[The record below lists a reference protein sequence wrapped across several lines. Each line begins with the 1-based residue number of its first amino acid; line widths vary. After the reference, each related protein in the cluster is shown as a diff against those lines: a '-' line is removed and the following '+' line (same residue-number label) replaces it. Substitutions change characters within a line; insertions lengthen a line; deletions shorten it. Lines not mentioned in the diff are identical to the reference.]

1 MDSTVFTDGI
11 SNKSA
16 SDIYLLSL
24 QSKQSRVTMS
34 SLLNVMAKMLQK
46 KKRHQDVDWSQLHY
60 ERILVLLSELS
71 DQGKSPATINVYLSA
86 LKGVA
91 KESWR
96 KKLIDVES
104 YQHIKEIR
112 RIKGSRSIKGRAL
125 DLDELNKLIDYCMAQ
140 EGVIAMRDAAVI
152 ALVYGAGLRRHE
164 AAGLMLADLNT
175 QEGSIKVLGKGNKE
189 RVNALHDR
197 NLDIIFTW
205 LDERGLAPGPLFLR
219 ARKGN
224 KLVNEP
230 ISGQTIYDIVIRRYK
245 EAGLKRLTPHDLRR
259 TFATKLLENG
269 EDVFLVQ
276 DLMGHSSVETT
287 KNYDRRDE
295 KAKTKAAKALPF

>member
-1 MDSTVFTDGI
+1 MSLITKQT
-11 SNKSA
+11 A

-24 QSKQSRVTMS
+24 QSKQSRVTMAS
-34 SLLNVMAKMLQK
+34 MLNIIAFKLAK
-46 KKRHQDVDWSQLHY
+46 KKSHQDVDWSILHY
-60 ERILVLLSELS
+60 EKILMLLSNLTDE
-71 DQGKSPATINVYLSA
+71 GKSPATINVYLSA
-86 LKGVA
+86 VKGVA
-91 KESWR
+91 KEAWR

-104 YQHIKEIR
+104 YQHIKEIK
-112 RIKGSRSIKGRAL
+112 RIKGTRSIKGRAL
-125 DLDELNKLIDYCMAQ
+125 DLAELNTLIDYCMAQ
-140 EGVIAMRDAAVI
+140 DGVIAMRDAAVV

-164 AAGLMLADLNT
+164 AAGLLLSDLDVN
-175 QEGSIKVLGKGNKE
+175 EGTIKVLGKGNKE
-189 RVNALHDR
+189 RINALHDR
-197 NLDIIFTW
+197 NLDIIQTW

-224 KLVNEP
+224 RLVNEP
-230 ISGQTIYDIVIRRYK
+230 ISGQTIYDIIIRRYK

-287 KNYDRRDE
+287 KNYDRRADS
-295 KAKTKAAKALPF
+295 AKKKAAKALPF

>member
-1 MDSTVFTDGI
+1 MTFTAL
-11 SNKSA
+11 SNKTA
-16 SDIYLLSL
+16 SEIYLLSL
-24 QSKQSRVTMS
+24 QSKQSRVTMA
-34 SLLNVMAKMLQK
+34 SLLNVVAYKLAK
-46 KKRHQDVDWSQLHY
+46 KKSHQAYDWSLLHY
-60 ERILVLLSELS
+60 ETILILLSDLS
-71 DQGKSPATINVYLSA
+71 DEGKSPATINVYLSA

-91 KESWR
+91 KEAWR

-125 DLDELNKLIDYCMAQ
+125 DLSELNELIDYCMAQ

-152 ALVYGAGLRRHE
+152 ALTYGAGLRRHE
-164 AAGLMLADLNT
+164 AAGLMLADLDT
-175 QEGSIKVLGKGNKE
+175 EQGTIKVLGKGNKE
-189 RVNALHDR
+189 RINSLHNK
-197 NLDIIFTW
+197 NLDIIQTW
-205 LDERGLAPGPLFLR
+205 LEERGLEPGPLFLR

-224 KLVNEP
+224 RLVNEP
-230 ISGQTIYDIVIRRYK
+230 ISGQTIYDIIIRRYK

>member
-1 MDSTVFTDGI
+1 MSFFSKQT
-11 SNKSA
+11 A

-24 QSKQSRVTMS
+24 QSKQSRVTMT
-34 SLLNVMAKMLQK
+34 SLLNIIAFKLTKVRDHKVM
-46 KKRHQDVDWSQLHY
+46 DWSLLHY
-60 ERILVLLSELS
+60 EKILMLLNQLS
-71 DQGKSPATINVYLSA
+71 DEGKSPATINVYLSA

-91 KESWR
+91 KEAWR
-96 KKLIDVES
+96 KQLISVET
-104 YQHIKEIR
+104 YQHIKEVK
-112 RIKGSRSIKGRAL
+112 RIKGTRSIKGRAL
-125 DLDELNKLIDYCMAQ
+125 ELDELNALIDYCMAQ
-140 EGVIAMRDAAVI
+140 DGVIAMRDAAVI

-164 AAGLMLADLNT
+164 AAGLLLSDLNT
-175 QEGSIKVLGKGNKE
+175 SEGTIKVLGKGNKE
-189 RVNALHDR
+189 RINALHDR
-197 NLDIIFTW
+197 NLDIIDTW

-224 KLVNEP
+224 RLVNEP
-230 ISGQTIYDIVIRRYK
+230 ISGQTIYDIIIRRYK

-287 KNYDRRDE
+287 KNYDRRAE
-295 KAKTKAAKALPF
+295 SAKKKAAKALPF

>member
-1 MDSTVFTDGI
+1 MTFTSL
-11 SNKSA
+11 SNKTA

-24 QSKQSRVTMS
+24 QSKQSRVTMA
-34 SLLNVMAKMLQK
+34 SLLNVVAYKFDK
-46 KKRHQDVDWSQLHY
+46 KKNHQSVDWSKLHY
-60 ERILVLLSELS
+60 EKILMLLSDLS
-71 DQGKSPATINVYLSA
+71 DEGKSPATINVYLSA

-91 KESWR
+91 KEAWR
-96 KKLIDVES
+96 KKQLDVES

-125 DLDELNKLIDYCMAQ
+125 ELDELNTLIDYCMSQ

-164 AAGLMLADLNT
+164 AAGLMLSDLDVDQGT
-175 QEGSIKVLGKGNKE
+175 IKVLGKGNKE
-189 RVNALHDR
+189 RVNALHNR
-197 NLDIIFTW
+197 NLDIIHTW
-205 LDERGLAPGPLFLR
+205 LDERGLEPGPLFLR

-224 KLVNEP
+224 RLVNEP
-230 ISGQTIYDIVIRRYK
+230 ISGQTIYDIIIRRYK

>member
-1 MDSTVFTDGI
+1 MTLDFFS
-11 SNKSA
+11 KQSA

-24 QSKQSRVTMS
+24 QSKQSRVTMAS
-34 SLLNVMAKMLQK
+34 MLNIISFKLGNTK
-46 KKRHQDVDWSQLHY
+46 SHQTMDWSSLHY
-60 ERILVLLSELS
+60 EQILMLLSQLS
-71 DQGKSPATINVYLSA
+71 DEGKSPATINVYLSA

-91 KESWR
+91 KEAWR
-96 KKLIDVES
+96 KKLIDVEC
-104 YQHIKEIR
+104 YQHIKEIK
-112 RIKGSRSIKGRAL
+112 RIKGTRSIKGRAL
-125 DLDELNKLIDYCMAQ
+125 DLAELNTLIDYCMAQ
-140 EGVIAMRDAAVI
+140 DGVIAMRDAAVV

-164 AAGLMLADLNT
+164 AAGLQLSDLNVN
-175 QEGSIKVLGKGNKE
+175 EGTIKVLGKGNKE
-189 RVNALHDR
+189 RINALHDR
-197 NLDIIFTW
+197 NLDIIHTW

-224 KLVNEP
+224 RLVNEP

-287 KNYDRRDE
+287 KNYDRRADS
-295 KAKTKAAKALPF
+295 AKKKAAKALPF

>member
-1 MDSTVFTDGI
+1 MNF

-16 SDIYLLSL
+16 SEIYLLSL
-24 QSKQSRVTMS
+24 QSKQSRVTMA
-34 SLLNVMAKMLQK
+34 SLLNVMSYKIQK
-46 KKRHQDVDWSQLHY
+46 KKEHQHVDWSVLHY
-60 ERILVLLSELS
+60 ELVLDLLNDLSE
-71 DQGKSPATINVYLSA
+71 QGKSPATINVYLSA

-91 KESWR
+91 KEAWR
-96 KKLIDVES
+96 KKLISVET
-104 YQHIKEIR
+104 YQHIKEIK
-112 RIKGSRSIKGRAL
+112 RIKGTRSIKGRAL
-125 DLDELNKLIDYCMAQ
+125 ELEELNQLIDYCMQQ

-164 AAGLMLADLNT
+164 AAGLMLSDLDVD
-175 QEGSIKVLGKGNKE
+175 EGSIKVLGKGNKE

-197 NLDIIFTW
+197 NLDIIHVW
-205 LDERGLAPGPLFLR
+205 LDERGLQPGPLFLR

-224 KLVNEP
+224 RLVNEP
-230 ISGQTIYDIVIRRYK
+230 ISGQTIYDIIIRRYQ

-276 DLMGHSSVETT
+276 DLMGHASVDTT
-287 KNYDRRDE
+287 KNYDRRDD
-295 KAKTKAAKALPF
+295 KAKKKAAKALPF

>member
-1 MDSTVFTDGI
+1 MSLF

-16 SDIYLLSL
+16 SEIYLLSL
-24 QSKQSRVTMS
+24 QSQQSRITMA
-34 SLLNVMAKMLQK
+34 SLLNVVAYKFQHK
-46 KKRHQDVDWSQLHY
+46 KHHQDVNWSTLHY
-60 ERILVLLSELS
+60 EQILQLLSDLS
-71 DQGKSPATINVYLSA
+71 SQGKSPATINVYLSA

-91 KESWR
+91 KEAWR
-96 KKLIDVES
+96 KKNIDVET
-104 YQHIKEIR
+104 YQHIKEIK

-125 DLDELNKLIDYCMAQ
+125 DLNELNGLIDYCMSQ
-140 EGVIAMRDAAVI
+140 DGVIAMRDAAVI

-164 AAGLMLADLNT
+164 AAGLLLSDLDVSNGT
-175 QEGSIKVLGKGNKE
+175 IKVLGKGNKE
-189 RVNALHDR
+189 RLNALHNR
-197 NLDIIFTW
+197 ILEIVEVW
-205 LDERGLAPGPLFLR
+205 LEERGLEPGPLFQR

-224 KLVNEP
+224 RLLNEP
-230 ISGQTIYDIVIRRYK
+230 ISGQTVYDIIIRRYK
-245 EAGLKRLTPHDLRR
+245 DAGLKRLTPHDLRR

-295 KAKTKAAKALPF
+295 KAKKKAAKALPF

>member
-1 MDSTVFTDGI
+1 MNLNDFK
-11 SNKSA
+11 NKTA

-34 SLLNVMAKMLQK
+34 SLLNVLAFKMQNK
-46 KKRHQDVDWSQLHY
+46 KSHQLVDWSKLNY
-60 ERILVLLSELS
+60 EIILMLLSDLS
-71 DQGKSPATINVYLSA
+71 DEKKSPATINVYLSA

-91 KESWR
+91 REAWR

-125 DLDELNKLIDYCMAQ
+125 DLSELNQLIDYCMQ
-140 EGVIAMRDAAVI
+140 QDGVIAMRDAAVI

-164 AAGLMLADLNT
+164 AAGLLLSDLDTDNGT
-175 QEGSIKVLGKGNKE
+175 IKVLGKGNKE
-189 RVNALHDR
+189 RINALHDR
-197 NLDIIFTW
+197 NLDIIAVW

-224 KLVNEP
+224 RLVNEP
-230 ISGQTIYDIVIRRYK
+230 ISGQTIYDIIIRRYK

-295 KAKTKAAKALPF
+295 KAKNKAAKALPF

>member
-1 MDSTVFTDGI
+1 MSYSMFEGKT
-11 SNKSA
+11 A

-24 QSKQSRVTMS
+24 QSKQSRITMA
-34 SLLNVMAKMLQK
+34 SLLNVVAAHFAK
-46 KKRHQDVDWSQLHY
+46 KKNHQDVDWSILHY
-60 ERILVLLSELS
+60 ERILMFLSYLSE
-71 DQGKSPATINVYLSA
+71 QGKSPATINVYLSA

-91 KESWR
+91 KEAWR
-96 KKLIDVES
+96 KKLIDVET
-104 YQHIKEIR
+104 YQHIKEIK
-112 RIKGSRSIKGRAL
+112 RIKGTRSIKGRAL
-125 DLDELNKLIDYCMAQ
+125 ELEELNILIDYCMAQ

-164 AAGLMLADLNT
+164 AAGLLLSDLYIS
-175 QEGSIKVLGKGNKE
+175 EGTIKVLGKGNKE
-189 RVNALHDR
+189 RINALHDR
-197 NLDIIFTW
+197 NLDIIHTW

-224 KLVNEP
+224 RLVNEP
-230 ISGQTIYDIVIRRYK
+230 ISGQTIYDIIIRRYK

-287 KNYDRRDE
+287 KNYDRRAD

>member
-1 MDSTVFTDGI
+1 MSFFSKQT
-11 SNKSA
+11 A

-24 QSKQSRVTMS
+24 QSKQSRVTMT
-34 SLLNVMAKMLQK
+34 SLLNIIAFKLTKVRDHKVM
-46 KKRHQDVDWSQLHY
+46 DWSLLHY
-60 ERILVLLSELS
+60 EKILMLLNQLS
-71 DQGKSPATINVYLSA
+71 DEGKSPATINVYLSA

-91 KESWR
+91 KEAWR
-96 KKLIDVES
+96 KQLISVET
-104 YQHIKEIR
+104 YQHIKEVK
-112 RIKGSRSIKGRAL
+112 RIKGTRSIKGRAL
-125 DLDELNKLIDYCMAQ
+125 ELDELNALIDYCMAQ
-140 EGVIAMRDAAVI
+140 DGVIAMRDAAVI

-164 AAGLMLADLNT
+164 AAGLLLSDLNT
-175 QEGSIKVLGKGNKE
+175 SEGTIKVLGKGNKE
-189 RVNALHDR
+189 RINALHDR
-197 NLDIIFTW
+197 NLDIIYTW

-224 KLVNEP
+224 RLVNEP
-230 ISGQTIYDIVIRRYK
+230 ISGQTIYDIIIRRYK

-287 KNYDRRDE
+287 KNYDRRAE
-295 KAKTKAAKALPF
+295 SAKKKAAKALPF